1 MVVAELEK
9 TLSGCPAVDSVVSL
23 LDGVVEKL
31 SVLKRK
37 VRVASGPSRLP
48 PPVLGLRRGSV
59 APASPCARA
68 VPKRGRLLWDRGHGR
83 GQAALRWGGGL
94 SGPGCG
100 RGEPLHAVRAP
111 RPLWEWQ
118 AGFQFHA
125 PHPVRPGRPGTRVS
139 QVQMGRQM
147 TSCFQSLTSELCVG
161 FLTKLGE
168 LGRVYATPSESNLE
182 NTRSYCKTSR

>member
-37 VRVASGPSRLP
+37 VSVASGPSRLP
-48 PPVLGLRRGSV
+48 PG
-59 APASPCARA
+59 ARA
-68 VPKRGRLLWDRGHGR
+68 AAWVRGPGLTVCRGRLLWDRGHGR

-94 SGPGCG
+94 SGPECG
-100 RGEPLHAVRAP
+100 RGEPLHAVCAL

-118 AGFQFHA
+118 AGFRFHA
-125 PHPVRPGRPGTRVS
+125 PLPVRPGRPGPRVS

-147 TSCFQSLTSELCVG
+147 TSYFQNLTSELGVG

-168 LGRVYATPSESNLE
+168 LGRVYATPSENNLE